1 LKEQNRFYKL
11 QYCEG
16 VHLVCVVYLLK
27 HAKENVVKAKWRKSD
42 IFGGRYSK
50 NCLKE
55 SGGLEWIMKQVGA

>member
-11 QYCEG
+11 QYCEE

-27 HAKENVVKAKWRKSD
+27 HAKENVVKVKWRKSD

-55 SGGLEWIMKQVGA
+55 SSGLEWIMKLWV